1 ETRLTIDVATD
12 LNPSWSPYGS
22 RIVFIS
28 NRDGNFEIYV
38 MDADGSGQTRL
49 TNNLDWD
56 LDPSWSP
63 DGTKIVFTSYRDWN
77 HKIYVMNADGS
88 GEFRLVNPMYTVP
101 ENDRIDTV
109 TFATAATARGGVFS
123 SNVWFSIPDTP
134 LKLTDDDR
142 LSVDVI
148 LPDGRTTQAADVRWA
163 EGLIKTLA
171 LNVRTER
178 PAPPNKA
185 PTVTIASPSAGTVFQ
200 TTDSIS
206 FTGSAT
212 DAEDGSLTGASL
224 SWASHVDGQL
234 GAGGSINVTLSSGP
248 HLITLTAK
256 DSQGAQGSSV
266 LSVNVTVPVPV
277 GPVALPPMDN
287 QAMPHI
293 FVGSATIGG
302 LAAPDG
308 TRVSVWVLDYNA
320 PVGTGTVS
328 GGQYSVK
335 TFKYGGAFAGKTL
348 IFKIA
353 DKDTGTTATWESG
366 MATVLDLAVD

>member
-1 ETRLTIDVATD
+1 
-12 LNPSWSPYGS
+12 
-22 RIVFIS
+22 
-28 NRDGNFEIYV
+28 
-38 MDADGSGQTRL
+38 M
-49 TNNLDWD
+49 
-56 LDPSWSP
+56 
-63 DGTKIVFTSYRDWN
+63 
-77 HKIYVMNADGS
+77 
-88 GEFRLVNPMYTVP
+88 
-101 ENDRIDTV
+101 
-109 TFATAATARGGVFS
+109 TFATASTNNRGKFS

-163 EGLIKTLA
+163 EGLIKTLT

-185 PTVTIASPSAGTVFQ
+185 PTVTIASPSTGKLFQ

-206 FTGSAT
+206 FTGAAT
-212 DAEDGSLTGASL
+212 DAEDGSLAGASL
-224 SWASHVDGQL
+224 VWTSSNAGQL
-234 GAGGSINVTLSSGP
+234 GTGGSINVTLSAGP

-256 DSQGAQGSSV
+256 DSQGAQGDAAI
-266 LSVNVTVPVPV
+266 SVNVTVPVPV

-302 LAAPDG
+302 QAAPDG
-308 TRVSVWVLDYNA
+308 TKVSVWVSDYNA

-353 DKDTGTTATWESG
+353 DKDTGTTAIWESG
-366 MATVLDLAVD
+366 MAVSYTHLTLPTNREV